1 MSHASRRK
9 PRRFD
14 ELWFSVDFSDLVS
27 RWPLILR
34 FIKGSIHGAVAVPVT
49 FHALFT
55 AAVVY
60 IDNNRDH
67 NLGLPASIV

>member
-1 MSHASRRK
+1 MYLIDC
-9 PRRFD
+9 P
-14 ELWFSVDFSDLVS
+14 DLVP

-34 FIKGSIHGAVAVPVT
+34 FIKGSIHGAVAVPVA

-60 IDNNRDH
+60 TDQNYDLH
-67 NLGLPASIV
+67 LGLPASIVQLPSS